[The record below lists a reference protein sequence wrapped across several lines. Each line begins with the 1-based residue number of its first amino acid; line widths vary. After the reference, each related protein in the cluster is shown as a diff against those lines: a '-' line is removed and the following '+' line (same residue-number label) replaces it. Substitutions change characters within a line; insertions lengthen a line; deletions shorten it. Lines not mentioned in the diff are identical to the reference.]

1 MKSKLTLV
9 IVGFMGTLLVG
20 GGAIAGLVFS
30 GNPGN
35 CGQVVDTGSTQ
46 ALPVL
51 NKINR
56 LIAGEVDRIEL
67 TDNELIVAFMER
79 MDPRVKNFKI
89 YLGEDQVGVSGET
102 TNRVG
107 LTVKFNVLAQ
117 VGFEKNYPQI
127 SGLELAV
134 GIVSWRSGYI
144 QKLINQRLS
153 SFNFGRKFKIDVN
166 PGTVTLEDY
175 ETD

>member
-1 MKSKLTLV
+1 
-9 IVGFMGTLLVG
+9 MGTLLVG

-79 MDPRVKNFKI
+79 LDPRVKNFKI
-89 YLGEDQVGVSGET
+89 CLGEDQVGVSGET

-117 VGFEKNYPQI
+117 VGFEKNYPQ
-127 SGLELAV
+127 GV
-134 GIVSWRSGYI
+134 
-144 QKLINQRLS
+144 RL
-153 SFNFGRKFKIDVN
+153 
-166 PGTVTLEDY
+166 
-175 ETD
+175 